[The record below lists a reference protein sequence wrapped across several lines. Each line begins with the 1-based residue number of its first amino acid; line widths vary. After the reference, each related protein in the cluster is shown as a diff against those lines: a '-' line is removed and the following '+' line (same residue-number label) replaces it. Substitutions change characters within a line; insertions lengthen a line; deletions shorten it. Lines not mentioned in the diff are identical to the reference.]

1 MTGGYRGLQ
10 EVTGI
15 YKGFKSLQGVTVGYR
30 RFQGVT
36 GSYSGLQGVTR
47 GSRHARS
54 QDFLWGGA
62 IKRGDGPNEAGGRGV
77 GLSET
82 GFRAF

>member
-10 EVTGI
+10 EVTGV
-15 YKGFKSLQGVTVGYR
+15 YKGFKSLQGVTRGYR

-47 GSRHARS
+47 GSRQARS

-62 IKRGDGPNEAGGRGV
+62 IKRGDGPKRPGRGGV